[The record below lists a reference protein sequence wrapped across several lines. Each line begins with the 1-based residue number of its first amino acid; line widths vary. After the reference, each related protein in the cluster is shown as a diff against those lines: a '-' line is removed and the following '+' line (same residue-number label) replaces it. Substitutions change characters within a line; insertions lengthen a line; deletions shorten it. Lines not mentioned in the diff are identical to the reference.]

1 MSYPFF
7 IVACGDALNG
17 TSGFLTS
24 ENFPGD
30 FVQNKDCTWT
40 ITVPAGR
47 IIKLTFHSFTL
58 EPGQAT
64 DCRNTLGGAKVFIT
78 NVASDD
84 NAQQFKLCG
93 QNIPAPVYSV
103 GNFIQVRLLSGNN
116 VFSGFNASYEAI
128 FENDSK

>member
-7 IVACGDALNG
+7 IVACEDALKG

-30 FVQNKDCTWT
+30 FVRDKDCVWN

-58 EPGQAT
+58 EPGQPT
-64 DCRNTLGGAKVFIT
+64 DCRNTPGGAKVFIT

-84 NAQQFKLCG
+84 NAQEFKLCG
-93 QNIPAPVYSV
+93 QKIPAPVYSV
-103 GNFIQVRLLSGNN
+103 GNFIQVRLRSGHN